1 MSNPVG
7 IVRQNAVAVGGFA
20 PNVGR
25 SGRLC
30 RSPKADIAGNL
41 ASGKAP
47 SGGTHR
53 PLVLSPVAKHMPD
66 MVSGLARCFI
76 IRMMYQC

>member
-30 RSPKADIAGNL
+30 RSPKADIAGND
-41 ASGKAP
+41 A
-47 SGGTHR
+47 GGRGCTDTGEVADR
-53 PLVLSPVAKHMPD
+53 PLQ
-66 MVSGLARCFI
+66 G
-76 IRMMYQC
+76 Y